1 MGDGDTRRPSAG
13 AVKAARRALS
23 VFSDADCDAADCE
36 DGCAPNFCR
45 LDVHPVAAA
54 IDAERARMA
63 MAKERIAHL
72 EKYVGDHLYE
82 TGACSDAD
90 PDGDESLCES
100 PNCTYCQMARALQ
113 PIECGMPLPTEATN
127 G

>member
-1 MGDGDTRRPSAG
+1 MGEPSAG

-36 DGCAPNFCR
+36 SGCAPNFCR
-45 LDVHPVAAA
+45 LDVQPVAAA
-54 IDAERARMA
+54 IDAERERMV
-63 MAKERIAHL
+63 MAKARIAHL
-72 EKYVGDHLYE
+72 EKYVGDHLHE

-90 PDGDESLCES
+90 GDESLCES
-100 PNCTYCQMARALQ
+100 IMCTYCQMARALQ
-113 PIECGMPLPTEATN
+113 PIECGMPLTKEDNN